1 MRLDQ
6 FIKQTYQLKSRAK
19 AQDLIRRGF
28 VEINGIKV
36 TKTGYELKSDSD
48 VLLLSEFRYVSRGGE
63 KLAKAINYFNIE
75 ITNKTFIDIGA
86 STGGFTDCLIKH
98 GASLV
103 YAYDV
108 GINQLADELKQ
119 NNKVISYEKTNILNI
134 ERLPNHNLV
143 VIDLS
148 FTSVKPVLNKFRNQF
163 SEVIFLFKPQFETD
177 KKHLKKG
184 IVKDLKHRDKLLV
197 NISEYLKQLNYHL
210 IGYIPS
216 PITGKDGNQEFLFYI
231 KAADNL

>member
-6 FIKQTYQLKSRAK
+6 FIKETYQIKSRAK
-19 AQDLIRRGF
+19 AQDLIRRGK
-28 VEINGIKV
+28 VLINGNKI
-36 TKTGYELKSDSD
+36 TKTGYEIKNDSD
-48 VLLLSEFRYVSRGGE
+48 VLLLSEFKYVSRGGE
-63 KLAKAINYFNIE
+63 KLEKAINYFNIGVE
-75 ITNKTFIDIGA
+75 NKTFIDIGA

-119 NNKVISYEKTNILNI
+119 SNKVISYEKTNILNI
-134 ERLPNHNLV
+134 VKLPKHDLV
-143 VIDLS
+143 VMDLS
-148 FTSVKPVLNKFRNQF
+148 FTSVKPVLNKFRDQF
-163 SEVIFLFKPQFETD
+163 NEVIFLFKPQFETD

-184 IVKDLKHRDKLLV
+184 IVKDLKHRDKL
-197 NISEYLKQLNYHL
+197 IIDITQYLKQIDYHL

-231 KAADNL
+231 KVADNK

>member
-6 FIKQTYQLKSRAK
+6 FIKETYQIKSRAK
-19 AQDLIRRGF
+19 AQDLIRRGK
-28 VEINGIKV
+28 VLINGNKI
-36 TKTGYELKSDSD
+36 TKTGYEIKNDSD
-48 VLLLSEFRYVSRGGE
+48 VLLLSEFKYVSRGGE
-63 KLAKAINYFNIE
+63 KLEKAINYFNIGVE
-75 ITNKTFIDIGA
+75 NKTFIDIGA

-119 NNKVISYEKTNILNI
+119 SNKVISYEKTNILNI
-134 ERLPNHNLV
+134 VKLPKHDLV
-143 VIDLS
+143 VMDLS
-148 FTSVKPVLNKFRNQF
+148 FTSVKPVLNKFRDQF
-163 SEVIFLFKPQFETD
+163 NEVLFLFKPQFETD

-184 IVKDLKHRDKLLV
+184 IVKDLKHRDKL
-197 NISEYLKQLNYHL
+197 IIDITQYLKQIDYHL

-231 KAADNL
+231 KVADNK